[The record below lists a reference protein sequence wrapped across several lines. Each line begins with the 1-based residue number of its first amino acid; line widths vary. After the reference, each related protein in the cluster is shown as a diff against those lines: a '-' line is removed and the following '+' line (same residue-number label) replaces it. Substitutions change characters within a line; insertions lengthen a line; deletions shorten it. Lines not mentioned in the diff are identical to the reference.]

1 MSKNKSDE
9 NEKGSDDSLFKKS
22 IDSLKPLQ
30 DAVLSRFSN
39 PLFFSFAISWA
50 LFNWDRLAVLFFS
63 KQNILSRIETVKT
76 MPSNVLIYWD
86 IPHATTI
93 WFPLASS
100 CIFVLISPY
109 INNLVDF
116 VLLSAR
122 KMKQSH
128 DELLMQNG
136 YVKKKDTAIA
146 QVNFEEAHETERLR
160 LRSEQERL
168 RAEAFTSKSN
178 VSDLKNT
185 LATLNESISTS
196 NATNDTIKRE
206 NAELLSR
213 LNELK
218 KEVHEYDLSISNSRQ
233 TLSELESEISNKKNS
248 YDKTIDALK
257 QEITTLRFNL
267 DESNNHLIGVV
278 NLIQP
283 GTNLTK
289 QDEIDILNPAKLWAH
304 NANWGRE
311 QQIKLK
317 N

>member
-1 MSKNKSDE
+1 MNKNKNDE
-9 NEKGSDDSLFKKS
+9 NEKSSDDSLFKQT
-22 IDSLKPLQ
+22 IDSLRPLQ
-30 DAVLSRFSN
+30 EAVLLRFNN

-76 MPSNVLIYWD
+76 MPSNALIYWD

-93 WFPLASS
+93 WFPIASS
-100 CIFVLISPY
+100 FIFVVVSPHF
-109 INNLVDF
+109 NNLVDL

-122 KMKQSH
+122 KMKQSN
-128 DELLMQNG
+128 DELLIQNS
-136 YVKKKDTAIA
+136 YTKKKDTAIA
-146 QVNFEEAHETERLR
+146 QVKFEEAHETERLR
-160 LRSEQERL
+160 LRSEQERF
-168 RAEAFTSKSN
+168 RAEAFTSQSN

-196 NATNDTIKRE
+196 SATNDTIKRE

-218 KEVHEYDLSISNSRQ
+218 KEVNEYDLSISNSRQ

-248 YDKTIDALK
+248 YDERIDALK
-257 QEITTLRFNL
+257 HEITTLKFNL

-283 GTNLTK
+283 GASLTK
-289 QDEIDILNPAKLWAH
+289 QDEIDILDPAKRWAH

-311 QQIKLK
+311 QQAKLNK
-317 N
+317 

>member
-9 NEKGSDDSLFKKS
+9 NDKGSDDSLFKKS

-63 KQNILSRIETVKT
+63 KQNILSRIETVKA
-76 MPSNVLIYWD
+76 MPSNALFYWD

-109 INNLVDF
+109 INNLVDL
-116 VLLSAR
+116 VLLSPR
-122 KMKQSH
+122 KMKQSN
-128 DELLMQNG
+128 DELLLQNS
-136 YVKKKDTAIA
+136 YVKKKDTAIT

-196 NATNDTIKRE
+196 SATNDTIKRE

-213 LNELK
+213 LNELR
-218 KEVHEYDLSISNSRQ
+218 KEVNEYDLSISSSRQ
-233 TLSELESEISNKKNS
+233 TLSELESEISKKKNS
-248 YDKTIDALK
+248 YDERIDALK
-257 QEITTLRFNL
+257 HEITTLKFNL

-283 GTNLTK
+283 GTYLTK
-289 QDEIDILNPAKLWAH
+289 QDEIDILDPAKRWAH
-304 NANWGRE
+304 NVNWGRE
-311 QQIKLK
+311 QQIK
-317 N
+317 